1 LDEGDLGAAMKSDK
15 WMAVLA
21 AALLLAGCK
30 GFWNLPAGSSNGG
43 GSGSGSSGVFYVAN
57 QATNEVAGFSI
68 VGGKLSDVSGSPYTL
83 SVQPRSLA
91 VAPNGSFLYVGTLA
105 GGTFLYSVGSG
116 GALTIGNS
124 GQAVSFDL
132 ASAMKVDPSGS
143 WLLDAFATL
152 SGGVQVNAIPITSTG
167 TVDLARSEQ
176 SPAFNVT
183 GASVNG
189 LAISPD
195 GNYVFVAAGTAGTLV
210 VPFAHGSSSP
220 LGASN
225 AVTIQPLHANG
236 SALSVAVDPTNRLF
250 YIGETLGNSSAN
262 SGGLRVFNYS
272 SLGSATL
279 TQASGSPLASGDL
292 APAAILPLASGDYVY
307 VTSGHGT
314 STGIVQ
320 GFAITTG
327 GTATAPTYTIA
338 SAGNSVSAGTQPAGL
353 AEDNSGTYVLAINSG
368 GNPDL
373 NAFTVSTGTL
383 TSAVTSQT
391 GTDPTQAS
399 AIVALPQ

>member
-1 LDEGDLGAAMKSDK
+1 MKCWK
-15 WMAVLA
+15 WMAILA
-21 AALLLAGCK
+21 AASLLAGCK
-30 GFWNLPAGSSNGG
+30 GFWDLPAGSSTGG
-43 GSGSGSSGVFYVAN
+43 TGSGASSGVFYVAN
-57 QATNEVAGFSI
+57 QAANDVAGFSI
-68 VGGKLSDVSGSPYTL
+68 VGGKLSPVSGSPYAL
-83 SVQPRSLA
+83 SAQPRSLA

-167 TVDLARSEQ
+167 TIDLTRSEQ

-210 VPFAHGSSSP
+210 VPFAHGNSSP
-220 LGASN
+220 LVVN
-225 AVTIQPLHANG
+225 RAVTIQPLHASG
-236 SALSVAVDPTNRLF
+236 SALSIGIDPTNRLF

-279 TQASGSPLASGDL
+279 TEASGSPLASGGL
-292 APAAILPLASGDYVY
+292 APTAILPIASGSYVY
-307 VTSGHGT
+307 VANGQGT
-314 STGIVQ
+314 STGNIQ
-320 GFAITTG
+320 SFAITTG

-368 GNPDL
+368 GSPDL
-373 NAFTVSTGTL
+373 NAFTMSSGTL